1 MSVRKRTWFTRNQIR
16 EIRPRAEALARAAG
30 KADWL
35 EYRDQVAASLGIEP
49 QLMWLVDYRDG
60 NGKRRFKTFD
70 KKKDADQYDA
80 RSRVEVIDGTHVA
93 DSASVTVKEAG
104 ELWLKSAEAN
114 NLEWTTIEQYRQH
127 LNLHIIP
134 FIGATKLSKLTAPVV
149 RAFTDRLQENGRSPT
164 LAKYVKRSL
173 GTLLADAQERG
184 LAIRNPVHEVRQ
196 KRKKAEA
203 RDARGGKLKVGVD
216 IPTPD
221 EIKSLIH
228 AARGRWRPFLLTA
241 IFSGLR
247 ASELRGLRWQD
258 VDLKQ
263 AELHVRQRADRRGII
278 GPPKSAAGE
287 RTVPLPPTIVN
298 TLREWKL
305 ACPKG
310 ELDLVFPNGAG
321 KVEFHVNV
329 IQRGLW
335 PTMLAAGVVTKTGA
349 PKYTGLHSL
358 RHFYASWCIN
368 RRANGGLE
376 LAPKE
381 VQDRMGHSSIT
392 VTMDVYG
399 HLFPRGD
406 DSAELA
412 AAEAALFSTK

>member
-127 LNLHIIP
+127 LKLHIIP
-134 FIGATKLSKLTAPVV
+134 LIGTTKLSKLTAPVV

-184 LAIRNPVHEVRQ
+184 LAIRNPVHEIRQ

-203 RDARGGKLKVGVD
+203 RDARGGKPKVGID

-228 AARGRWRPFLLTA
+228 AAKGRWRPFLLTA

-247 ASELRGLRWQD
+247 ASELRGLRWHD

-335 PTMLAAGVVTKTGA
+335 PTMIAAGVVTRTGA